1 MSWAHCL
8 WLWPTGNRH
17 TLLDVLL
24 VNLCSV
30 HSMVS
35 GPPLWHCRGHRVM
48 TVAPRYA
55 AYGDAADTG
64 VDALLELPC
73 SLQPVQHRD
82 SSGPDSPDRAA
93 SNGTLHTSSIA
104 AAPAPSSLG
113 QLTPPPAECAD
124 FSGVLAAGSRPG
136 SDTGLASQ
144 AAAAAGVA
152 AAADLLRPSARL
164 FLCRRGGVDR
174 VFVDHPLYEAAD
186 DIYGPSGADT
196 YLEVRVQL
204 GSVLP

>member
-1 MSWAHCL
+1 
-8 WLWPTGNRH
+8 
-17 TLLDVLL
+17 
-24 VNLCSV
+24 
-30 HSMVS
+30 
-35 GPPLWHCRGHRVM
+35 M

-93 SNGTLHTSSIA
+93 SNGTLHTSSTA

-113 QLTPPPAECAD
+113 QLIPPPAECAK
-124 FSGVLAAGSRPG
+124 FSAAGSRVG
-136 SDTGLASQ
+136 SDAGLAAQ
-144 AAAAAGVA
+144 AAPAAGGA
-152 AAADLLRPSARL
+152 RAADLLRPSARL